1 MFTTITPEEREGKG
15 VTQLPDSPQITA
27 ANLKE
32 LFDSLANLAIDK
44 FITHIDELEAETAA
58 GNIGAVIPDGYSAT
72 ANIQSLIDE
81 IIMRLGSCES
91 LKHSHANKDT
101 LDAISSET
109 KGWYDSLVA
118 MLQGIETIANNL
130 TDSISSIPN
139 SHAVAAYVT
148 NAVRNADFVKPNQ
161 LLDSV
166 YPVGTIY
173 TTTSATF
180 NPSTTFG
187 GVWSLRSTEGG
198 VKSYERTA

>member
-1 MFTTITPEEREGKG
+1 MAIYDPKSLKAEEFINDGEILD
-15 VTQLPDSPQITA
+15 T
-27 ANLKE
+27 LKY
-32 LFDSLANLAIDK
+32 A
-44 FITHIDELEAETAA
+44 DENKDNMA
-58 GNIGAVIPDGYSAT
+58 
-72 ANIQSLIDE
+72 LIDE

-109 KGWYDSLVA
+109 KGGYDGLVA